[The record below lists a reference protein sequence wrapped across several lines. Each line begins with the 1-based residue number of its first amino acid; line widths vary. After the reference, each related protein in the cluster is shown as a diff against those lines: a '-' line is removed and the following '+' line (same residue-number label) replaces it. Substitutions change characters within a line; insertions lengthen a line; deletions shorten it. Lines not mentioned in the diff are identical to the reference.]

1 MHFYKRNVFI
11 YKEKLNKHTSPW
23 QPFFYFG
30 YQQREVCL
38 KVTVKTQILKTH
50 IYCTKQQFLDYFFY
64 SAIKR
69 KVFKNMPL
77 YMSYLTIL
85 KVDVEKQQSFF
96 YEHWDL
102 HKKEK
107 YSGKFN
113 NKGII
118 INTISFTQDS

>member
-1 MHFYKRNVFI
+1 
-11 YKEKLNKHTSPW
+11 
-23 QPFFYFG
+23 
-30 YQQREVCL
+30 
-38 KVTVKTQILKTH
+38 
-50 IYCTKQQFLDYFFY
+50 
-64 SAIKR
+64 
-69 KVFKNMPL
+69 MPL